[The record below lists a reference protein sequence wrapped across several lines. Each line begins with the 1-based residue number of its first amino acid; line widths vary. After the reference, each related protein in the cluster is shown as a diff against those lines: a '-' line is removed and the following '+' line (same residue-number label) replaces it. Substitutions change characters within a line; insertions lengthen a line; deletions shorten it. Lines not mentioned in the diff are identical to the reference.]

1 MAFGKGSK
9 KKKGGRKKA
18 IEPMTRKEWVRLD
31 LCSFKGNALKPWTKH
46 KGSWTIVN
54 RSQGKKSAK
63 DALMGAQFEIRA
75 DDRNRDMTVGDHQAE
90 TSNPVFFVVTY
101 KIVAVKD
108 DEKAAVCLPC
118 GVRPTKGYVGEKLR
132 KRHTTIDSVCDF
144 TTSDGYKVRVLV
156 KAITKRQAHSIKVSS
171 YAKASQVALIRNKI
185 KETTKAECQNK
196 TLGDVVDD
204 MVSARSLSEALENAT
219 VPIYPL
225 HSEFMFWLRVLK
237 EPSTKFKYDMMSVEA
252 HEEEEE
258 PVEED
263 DDEGDEDIEEA

>member
-9 KKKGGRKKA
+9 KKKGGKKKA
-18 IEPMTRKEWVRLD
+18 IEPMTRKEWVKLD
-31 LCSFKGNALKPWTKH
+31 LCSFKGNALKPWINH

-75 DDRNRDMTVGDHQAE
+75 DDRNRDMTKSDHTAE
-90 TSNPVFFVVTY
+90 SSNPVFFVVTY

-132 KRHTTIDSVCDF
+132 KRHTTIDTCVDF
-144 TTSDGYKVRVLV
+144 TTADGYKVRVLI
-156 KAITKRQAHSIKVSS
+156 KAITKRQQHSIKASA

-204 MVSARSLSEALENAT
+204 MVSARSLSEALEAAT

-225 HSEFMFWLRVLK
+225 QSEFMFWLRVLK
-237 EPSTKFKYDMMSVEA
+237 EPNTKFKYDMMSVEVQDDMD
-252 HEEEEE
+252 E
-258 PVEED
+258 PLDD